1 MLYNPRLDVFINVA
15 NAGSFTKAAKEEY
28 ITPAAVMKQINLLEK
43 ELGVQ
48 LFERTHQGLCL
59 TNAGHTLYHDAQ
71 ALIRETR
78 SVEER
83 VQNAARGKKE
93 IIHIGTSVLN
103 PASFLLE
110 YWQKVYRELED
121 IDIRLVSFDTDF
133 ERYSVFLKN
142 FGNEIDL
149 IAGIASEEFKERSQ
163 CGNLV
168 LRRYPICC
176 AVPYN
181 HPLAERK
188 RLRIDDLQH
197 ETLMLCEQGWIADV
211 GGTDPKPSA
220 RPNSGISPV

>member
-48 LFERTHQGLCL
+48 LFERTPSGALPDECRAYAL
-59 TNAGHTLYHDAQ
+59 SRRAGADSGDAQ
-71 ALIRETR
+71 RGG
-78 SVEER
+78 
-83 VQNAARGKKE
+83 ARAECCARQKE

-110 YWQKVYRELED
+110 YWQKVYREMED
-121 IDIRLVSFDTDF
+121 IDIRLVSFDTGF
-133 ERYSVFLKN
+133 ERYGVFLKN
-142 FGNEIDL
+142 FGSEIDL

-188 RLRIDDLQH
+188 RAAHRRF
-197 ETLMLCEQGWIADV
+197 A
-211 GGTDPKPSA
+211 A
-220 RPNSGISPV
+220 